1 MPNMWMIS
9 DYLWTTIVMDENIVL
24 LFFIINRLNTTDSS
38 IMWFLLKIDGIK
50 KVNTIQ
56 CSPNDKHEKHYFLK
70 QTNRRA

>member
-1 MPNMWMIS
+1 
-9 DYLWTTIVMDENIVL
+9 
-24 LFFIINRLNTTDSS
+24 
-38 IMWFLLKIDGIK
+38 MWFLLKIDGIK